1 MARTS
6 HCIAPALPQTGSGGL
21 DAPGVPQ
28 TRTVTSRQRG
38 QRLIS
43 MLQLPVGENKLVLC
57 SSAARHLWSHL
68 QHRKPRTPDA
78 SSDEFLRMVTTIRTS
93 LLRHFGHCGNDG
105 ITCLLL
111 AQWICW
117 RLLFPY
123 LIPVNQG
130 GLTAEPW
137 EFRSLSMNWTQK
149 REGCVVG
156 AGFDPGWSTDPG
168 SGSRRLLRELPGY
181 PGYVRRGAN
190 QKVADVVPFRFA
202 SGGRGFCSRL
212 RR

>member
-1 MARTS
+1 
-6 HCIAPALPQTGSGGL
+6 
-21 DAPGVPQ
+21 
-28 TRTVTSRQRG
+28 
-38 QRLIS
+38 
-43 MLQLPVGENKLVLC
+43 
-57 SSAARHLWSHL
+57 
-68 QHRKPRTPDA
+68 
-78 SSDEFLRMVTTIRTS
+78 MVTTIRTS

-190 QKVADVVPFRFA
+190 QKVADVVPFRLREWGAWILFSVA
-202 SGGRGFCSRL
+202 SVTETKGCWGRGEGREPVGRRAGAATTVERRGL
-212 RR
+212 RQ